1 MECSLLLTAAQQVHA
16 LQEGAAEPLALLGLI
31 RLVQWLHSSDE
42 LSGSQPCSIVVDS
55 GTGVTAV
62 GEACAPSAAQC

>member
-1 MECSLLLTAAQQVHA
+1 MLPRQVHA

-31 RLVQWLHSSDE
+31 RLVRWLHSSRA
-42 LSGSQPCSIVVDS
+42 LSGSQPRSIVIDS

-62 GEACAPSAAQC
+62 GEGCRARPAMPRVLCMQA